1 MFVMHWVWKCEF
13 APNHDLDVMQ
23 TYNKN
28 ACKVQNMGGLGNW
41 KFEVKVE
48 KMNETFWFNKTQIQS
63 LIEICNSFNCFFV
76 QMKHGFHIWRY

>member
-1 MFVMHWVWKCEF
+1 LGQVLWILVEGPKLYGEKMFVMHWVWKCEF
-13 APNHDLDVMQ
+13 ALNHDLDIMQ

-48 KMNETFWFNKTQIQS
+48 KMNETFWFNKTQ
-63 LIEICNSFNCFFV
+63 V
-76 QMKHGFHIWRY
+76 